1 MKRFLTFI
9 LVVALLLAQ
18 FAFAETDLVS
28 SNSLFIPD
36 KMIESLNNLFE
47 LGLKTNLAALG
58 DVNDEIS
65 NLISELA
72 EIMHVEYVNTDGE
85 LIYFSNEDESFW
97 ISFKAASRTE
107 PATEITAHIPGTKET
122 NFLTLI
128 PFMYTVGYMDESE
141 EDHKPGTA
149 LSMSLWGRVAK
160 DGDTCSGEHCSV
172 EIIEDYDE
180 LMVVL
185 TPR

>member
-85 LIYFSNEDESFW
+85 LIYFSNEEESF
-97 ISFKAASRTE
+97 
-107 PATEITAHIPGTKET
+107 
-122 NFLTLI
+122 
-128 PFMYTVGYMDESE
+128 
-141 EDHKPGTA
+141 
-149 LSMSLWGRVAK
+149 
-160 DGDTCSGEHCSV
+160 
-172 EIIEDYDE
+172 
-180 LMVVL
+180 
-185 TPR
+185 

>member
-72 EIMHVEYVNTDGE
+72 EMFDKSTYGGIS
-85 LIYFSNEDESFW
+85 LNEEE
-97 ISFKAASRTE
+97 KAALL
-107 PATEITAHIPGTKET
+107 ADYIKVYDALKEKKKT
-122 NFLTLI
+122 RRR
-128 PFMYTVGYMDESE
+128 
-141 EDHKPGTA
+141 
-149 LSMSLWGRVAK
+149 RVK
-160 DGDTCSGEHCSV
+160 NT
-172 EIIEDYDE
+172 
-180 LMVVL
+180 
-185 TPR
+185 